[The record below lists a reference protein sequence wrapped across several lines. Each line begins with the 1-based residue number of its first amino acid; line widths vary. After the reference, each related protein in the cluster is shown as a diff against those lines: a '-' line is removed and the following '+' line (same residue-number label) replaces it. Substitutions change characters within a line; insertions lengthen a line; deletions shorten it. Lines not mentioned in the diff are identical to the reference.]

1 MGYSKGWYEMQTNQ
15 LSSGS
20 ALVKD
25 WVGSG
30 RVLKQILC
38 YLGISIRPAFY
49 ILGLWQHSPV
59 ACFASVNKVPLLGGG
74 EHPVSG
80 RIQGETM
87 DSVKGS
93 PAMGERL
100 KSIPWCLVS

>member
-49 ILGLWQHSPV
+49 ILGL
-59 ACFASVNKVPLLGGG
+59 
-74 EHPVSG
+74 
-80 RIQGETM
+80 
-87 DSVKGS
+87 
-93 PAMGERL
+93 
-100 KSIPWCLVS
+100 